1 MESLSMFRLCSYN
14 EWMKIEVL
22 IEIGSRL
29 YKELGKMRLKPFA
42 SESIGK
48 GAGGDSTFPIDKLAE
63 DIILSGLEKSGEPLT
78 IVSEE
83 LGIKDIKGGG
93 HIVLID
99 PIDGSKNAITGVP
112 FYCASIAVSE
122 NSAIGGIYL
131 SYIIN
136 LATGDEFWAEKGNG
150 SFFNGETIE
159 AQNDDIFYAVS
170 YEASHPKSDIPKIL
184 NLISEARR
192 TRCFGATALDLA
204 YLAYGAISV
213 FVTPSL
219 SRSFD
224 FGGGWLLVKE
234 AGGILTNI
242 EGRPLDKLEI
252 SLKRSSSLLA
262 AGNKDLHEKALRIIG

>member
-1 MESLSMFRLCSYN
+1 
-14 EWMKIEVL
+14 MKIEVL
-22 IEIGSRL
+22 REIGSRL
-29 YKELGKMRLKPFA
+29 YKEFGKMRLKPFA

-63 DIILSGLEKSGEPLT
+63 DIILSGLESSLEPLT
-78 IVSEE
+78 VVSEE
-83 LGIKDIKGGG
+83 LGIKDLKGGG

-122 NSAIGGIYL
+122 NSTIGGIYM
-131 SYIIN
+131 SYIVN
-136 LATGDEFWAEKGNG
+136 LATGDAFWAEDGKGA
-150 SFFNGETIE
+150 FFNGERIKT
-159 AQNDDIFYAVS
+159 QQDDIFYAVS
-170 YEASHPKSDIPKIL
+170 YEASHPKTDIPKIL
-184 NLISEARR
+184 NLTSEARR

-204 YLAYGAISV
+204 YLAYGALSV

-234 AGGILTNI
+234 AGGILTNT
-242 EGRPLDKLEI
+242 EGSSLDKVEI

-262 AGNKDLHEKALRIIG
+262 AGNMRLHEKALRIMR